1 MQIAKPSKT
10 ERIAGSLVTEVAL
23 AAAGAAAGGV
33 LAPLLPVLAKSLAS
47 ERQRKR
53 VNVALEEIAS
63 TLNRH
68 EDQIRRLSDE
78 QYKLINEAVLTL
90 LQTTQSEKLRY
101 LRAFVEN
108 TLMES
113 EMLPQEA
120 CVLSR
125 IIRDISADEIEFLLT
140 AFRYSGLALTKR
152 AQPHETME
160 DNLLFVSPTSAE
172 ALNVS
177 GFIALGLVNAG
188 ESAWDFTP
196 LRFTRIVGKLIALLR
211 QPNV

>member
-125 IIRDISADEIEFLLT
+125 IIR
-140 AFRYSGLALTKR
+140 KR
-152 AQPHETME
+152 PAK
-160 DNLLFVSPTSAE
+160 SP
-172 ALNVS
+172 
-177 GFIALGLVNAG
+177 
-188 ESAWDFTP
+188 
-196 LRFTRIVGKLIALLR
+196 
-211 QPNV
+211 